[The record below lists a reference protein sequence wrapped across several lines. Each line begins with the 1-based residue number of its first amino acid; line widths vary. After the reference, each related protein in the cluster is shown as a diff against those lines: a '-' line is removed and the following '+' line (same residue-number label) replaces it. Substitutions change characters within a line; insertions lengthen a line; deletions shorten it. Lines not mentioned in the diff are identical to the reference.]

1 MAEYSGVD
9 VGLATTVGH
18 LDSGASFTN
27 SNSPSL
33 KPVFT
38 SAIIE
43 TELVESLFFVVDLGE
58 GKLFQQ
64 VTGGG
69 GDSEDV
75 TTGACT
81 ATIWSKFG
89 SDYLKFHVGT
99 GLIKGQT
106 SVITITPNTPGS
118 QVLELGTLLFSGSL
132 TPVIGARTY
141 ITIEPQITPLTQALV
156 NDVPTYSG
164 GTPDDAWDW
173 IDGGLIAGTDAGS
186 FYGYQIIN
194 SIKAYVKNP
203 D

>member
-18 LDSGASFTN
+18 LDSGVAFTN
-27 SNSPSL
+27 TNSPSL

-38 SAIIE
+38 SAVIE

-58 GKLFQQ
+58 GELWT
-64 VTGGG
+64 VVD
-69 GDSEDV
+69 GDNNDAQDV

>member
-1 MAEYSGVD
+1 MAEYSSVD

-18 LDSGASFTN
+18 LDSGGAFTN
-27 SNSPSL
+27 TNSPSL

-43 TELVESLFFVVDLGE
+43 TELVESLFFVVDLGG

-99 GLIKGQT
+99 GLVKGQT
-106 SVITITPNTPGS
+106 SIITITPNTPGS
-118 QVLELGTLLFSGSL
+118 QVLEWGTLLFSGSL
-132 TPVIGARTY
+132 TPVIGSRTY

-173 IDGGLIAGTDAGS
+173 IDGSGILAGDAGS
-186 FYGYQIIN
+186 FYGYQVIN